1 MVMIASVGYTGKLP
15 LAPGTWGTMAGLL
28 FYWGIYRI
36 PGWVFAV
43 TIVALFFLGVLVA
56 AETDRVYGT
65 SDNGMIVIDE
75 VVGLWIAMWG
85 LPFTFQTAVLGF
97 ILFRLFDVVKPF
109 PVRWI
114 EQRVPGGW
122 GVMLDDVSAG
132 IYTQISLRV
141 ILMMAG
147 S

>member
-1 MVMIASVGYTGKLP
+1 MFSGAGTVAGIVRRCVLRRIGGQNVSLAAAGSVTVDNC
-15 LAPGTWGTMAGLL
+15 A
-28 FYWGIYRI
+28 
-36 PGWVFAV
+36 
-43 TIVALFFLGVLVA
+43 TIC
-56 AETDRVYGT
+56 GT